1 MPVISVTLL
10 PGYPQDAQHR
20 LVQRLAHTARSVIDA
35 SDAGTTVFVQEVSAY
50 RRDGN
55 VFSSGGPVLPEASQ
69 LVAQFL
75 ECMAA
80 RNFEAAQAFL
90 APSFD
95 MVFPGGE
102 TMHQL
107 TELLSWAAP
116 RYQKVGKT
124 KMHFDESW
132 QSDKTVVYCRGMLNG
147 VWLDGTEFKDI
158 RFIDRFEVVK
168 GKLQRQDVW
177 NDLAEMRDKR

>member
-10 PGYPQDAQHR
+10 PGYPQDALHR

-90 APSFD
+90 APSFE

>member
-90 APSFD
+90 APSFE

-107 TELLSWAAP
+107 TVLLSWAAP

>member
-90 APSFD
+90 APSFE

-132 QSDKTVVYCRGMLNG
+132 QSNKTVVYCRGMLNG

-158 RFIDRFEVVK
+158 RVIDRFEVVK

>member
-10 PGYPQDAQHR
+10 PGYPQDAQQR

-55 VFSSGGPVLPEASQ
+55 VFSSGGPVMPEASH

-80 RNFEAAQAFL
+80 RNLEAAQAFL
-90 APSFD
+90 APEFE
-95 MVFPGGE
+95 MVFPGGQS
-102 TMHQL
+102 MR
-107 TELLSWAAP
+107 ELRALLDWAKP
-116 RYQKVGKT
+116 RYQQIAKSN
-124 KMHFDESW
+124 MNFDESW
-132 QSDKTVVYCRGMLNG
+132 QGDKTVVYCRGMLSG
-147 VWLDGTEFKDI
+147 IWLDGSAFKDI

-177 NDLAEMRDKR
+177 NDLAEFRPKS

>member
-50 RRDGN
+50 RRDGK
-55 VFSSGGPVLPEASQ
+55 VFSGGGPVLPEASQ

-75 ECMAA
+75 DCMAA
-80 RNFEAAQAFL
+80 RNLEAAQAFL
-90 APSFD
+90 APDFE
-95 MVFPGGE
+95 MVFPGGKS
-102 TMHQL
+102 MHQL

-116 RYQKVGKT
+116 RYQKVSKT
-124 KMHFDESW
+124 QIKYDESW
-132 QSDKTVVYCRGMLNG
+132 QGDTTVVYCRGMLNG
-147 VWLDGTEFKDI
+147 VWLDASEFKDI

-177 NDLAEMRDKR
+177 NDLAEMRAKR

>member
-10 PGYPQDAQHR
+10 PGYPQDAQQR

-35 SDAGTTVFVQEVSAY
+35 SDAGTTVFIQEVSAY
-50 RRDGN
+50 RRDGK

-69 LVAQFL
+69 MVAQFL
-75 ECMAA
+75 DCMAA
-80 RNFEAAQAFL
+80 RNLEAAQAFL
-90 APSFD
+90 APNFE

-102 TMHQL
+102 TMRQL
-107 TELLSWAAP
+107 TELLAWAAP

-124 KMHFDESW
+124 NMSFDESW
-132 QSDKTVVYCRGMLNG
+132 QGDKTMVYCRGMLSG
-147 VWLDGTEFKDI
+147 VWLDGSEFKDI

-177 NDLAEMRDKR
+177 NDLAEMRAKR

>member
-75 ECMAA
+75 EGMAA

-90 APSFD
+90 APSFE

>member
-35 SDAGTTVFVQEVSAY
+35 CDAGTTVFVQEVSAY

-90 APSFD
+90 APSFE

>member
-90 APSFD
+90 APSFE

-158 RFIDRFEVVK
+158 RVIDRFEVVK

>member
-10 PGYPQDAQHR
+10 PGYPQDAQLR

-75 ECMAA
+75 DCMAA
-80 RNFEAAQAFL
+80 RNLEAAQAFL
-90 APSFD
+90 APQFE
-95 MVFPGGE
+95 MVFPGGQ

-107 TELLSWAAP
+107 TELLAWAAP
-116 RYQKVGKT
+116 RYQKVAKT
-124 KMHFDESW
+124 NMVFEESW
-132 QSDKTVVYCRGMLNG
+132 QADKTVVYCRGMLSG
-147 VWLDGTEFKDI
+147 VWPDGSEFKDI

-177 NDLAEMRDKR
+177 NDLAEFRNKS

>member
-50 RRDGN
+50 RRDGK
-55 VFSSGGPVLPEASQ
+55 VFSGGGPVLPEASQ

-75 ECMAA
+75 DCMAA
-80 RNFEAAQAFL
+80 RNLEAAQAFL
-90 APSFD
+90 APDFE
-95 MVFPGGE
+95 MVFPGGKS
-102 TMHQL
+102 MHQL

-116 RYQKVGKT
+116 RYQKVSKT
-124 KMHFDESW
+124 QMTYDESW
-132 QSDKTVVYCRGMLNG
+132 QGDTTVVYCRGMLSG
-147 VWLDGTEFKDI
+147 VWLDGSEFKDI

-177 NDLAEMRDKR
+177 NDLSEFRAKS

>member
-75 ECMAA
+75 DCMAA
-80 RNFEAAQAFL
+80 RNFQAAQAFL
-90 APSFD
+90 APSFE

-132 QSDKTVVYCRGMLNG
+132 KRDKTVVYCRGMLNG

>member
-50 RRDGN
+50 RRDDN

-90 APSFD
+90 APSFE

>member
-10 PGYPQDAQHR
+10 PGYPQEAQHR

-55 VFSSGGPVLPEASQ
+55 VFSTGGPVLPEASQ

-75 ECMAA
+75 ECMAM
-80 RNFEAAQAFL
+80 RDLLAAQAFL
-90 APSFD
+90 APHFE

-102 TMHQL
+102 KMHQL
-107 TELLSWAAP
+107 SELMAWAAP
-116 RYQKVGKT
+116 RYRRIVKT
-124 KMHFDESW
+124 ELTYDESW
-132 QSDKTVVYCRGMLNG
+132 QSDQTVVYCKGLLSG
-147 VWLDGTEFKDI
+147 EWPDGSEFKNI
-158 RFIDRFEVVK
+158 RFLDRFEVVK

-177 NDLAEMRDKR
+177 NDLAEMRAKR